1 MSSNDPLAL
10 HKEKS
15 CGRASGDNLLE
26 SQGRSVTTLLL
37 FLKGNTKGGQSV
49 TTLKPYL
56 KTRARGGLE
65 IFFMINLL
73 VCSVI
78 LIDEEEGTSDMVLK
92 NIRCHTRSI
101 NI

>member
-1 MSSNDPLAL
+1 MVSDNPFAL
-10 HKEKS
+10 SEGKHQ
-15 CGRASGDNLLE
+15 GRAISDNPLTLLKNKG
-26 SQGRSVTTLLL
+26 QGR
-37 FLKGNTKGGQSV
+37 
-49 TTLKPYL
+49 
-56 KTRARGGLE
+56 ARN
-65 IFFMINLL
+65 FFMINLL